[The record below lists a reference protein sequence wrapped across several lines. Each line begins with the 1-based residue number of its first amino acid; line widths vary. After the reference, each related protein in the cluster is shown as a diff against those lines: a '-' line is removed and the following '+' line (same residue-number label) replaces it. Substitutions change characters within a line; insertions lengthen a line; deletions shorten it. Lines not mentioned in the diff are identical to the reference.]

1 MRILILCIFLISC
14 NPQNRLNR
22 KVKRA
27 ENFAYKHGLVIKD
40 TIKVIDTVI
49 VESYIH
55 DTTSTIIRHDST
67 IVVNNEKVFLRY
79 FYDTLRQEIY
89 HEVECR
95 GDTIIREVLVPVDKI
110 KVIEKDNRFMIILI
124 VLLAA
129 LFFVILRKNYVAYN
143 LVYLRKFKT
152 RLCSIETL
160 QD

>member
-1 MRILILCIFLISC
+1 MRILLLCIFFISC
-14 NPQNRLNR
+14 SPQNRLNR

-55 DTTSTIIRHDST
+55 DTTATFYRHDST

-89 HEVECR
+89 HEVECK
-95 GDTIIREVLVPVDKI
+95 GDTIVKEVLVPVDKV
-110 KVIEKDNRFMIILI
+110 KVIEKDNRFNIILI
-124 VLLAA
+124 VLLSA
-129 LFFVILRKNYVAYN
+129 LFFVVLRRNYVA
-143 LVYLRKFKT
+143 
-152 RLCSIETL
+152 
-160 QD
+160 

>member
-27 ENFAYKHGLVIKD
+27 ENYAYKHGLVIKD
-40 TIKVIDTVI
+40 TIKVVDTVI

-55 DTTSTIIRHDST
+55 DTTATFYRHDST

-89 HEVECR
+89 HEVECK
-95 GDTIIREVLVPVDKI
+95 GDTIVKEVLVPVDKI
-110 KVIEKDNRFMIILI
+110 KVIEKDNRFNIILI
-124 VLLAA
+124 VILAA
-129 LFFVILRKNYVAYN
+129 LFFVVLRRNY
-143 LVYLRKFKT
+143 KG
-152 RLCSIETL
+152 
-160 QD
+160 

>member
-1 MRILILCIFLISC
+1 MKGLLIIVIFLTSC

-27 ENFAYKHGLVIKD
+27 ENYAYKHGLVIKD
-40 TIKVIDTVI
+40 TIKVVDTVI
-49 VESYIH
+49 VENYIH
-55 DTTSTIIRHDST
+55 DTTATIIRHDST

-95 GDTIIREVLVPVDKI
+95 GDTIVREVLVPVDKI
-110 KVIEKDNRFMIILI
+110 KVIEKDNRFNIILI

-129 LFFVILRKNYVAYN
+129 LFFVILRRNYVA
-143 LVYLRKFKT
+143 
-152 RLCSIETL
+152 
-160 QD
+160 

>member
-27 ENFAYKHGLVIKD
+27 ENYAYKHGLVIKD
-40 TIKVIDTVI
+40 TIKVVDTVI

-55 DTTSTIIRHDST
+55 DTTATFYTSDSIT
-67 IVVNNEKVFLRY
+67 VIDNSRVLLKY
-79 FYDTLRQEIY
+79 YYDTLRQEIY

-95 GDTIIREVLVPVDKI
+95 GDTIVREVLVPVDKV

-129 LFFVILRKNYVAYN
+129 LFFVILRRNYV
-143 LVYLRKFKT
+143 R
-152 RLCSIETL
+152 
-160 QD
+160 

>member
-1 MRILILCIFLISC
+1 MRILLLCIFFISC
-14 NPQNRLNR
+14 SPQNRLNR

-55 DTTSTIIRHDST
+55 DTTATFYRHDST

-89 HEVECR
+89 HEVECK
-95 GDTIIREVLVPVDKI
+95 GDTIVKEVLVPVDKI
-110 KVIEKDNRFMIILI
+110 KVIEKDNRFNIIII
-124 VLLAA
+124 VILAA
-129 LFFVILRKNYVAYN
+129 LFFVVLRRNY
-143 LVYLRKFKT
+143 KG
-152 RLCSIETL
+152 
-160 QD
+160 